1 MVMNHRPKAPRKY
14 GPKEERIPSWIGWI
28 GLAGYVAAWDL
39 APYTRTLSTG
49 FAPNGTHGRK
59 WAVLIWVYLTGHLT
73 RTLPVK
79 YDILRSP
86 NSPLV
91 KWQRRVTEV

>member
-1 MVMNHRPKAPRKY
+1 MKRSTKEPRKY
-14 GPKEERIPSWIGWI
+14 GPKSERIPAWVGWV
-28 GLAGYVAAWDL
+28 GLVAYVAAWDL
-39 APYTRTLSTG
+39 CPWTRTLSSG
-49 FAPNGTHGRK
+49 YAPDNTHGRK
-59 WAVLIWVYLTGHLT
+59 PANIAWLYLTGHLT

-91 KWQRRVTEV
+91 RLQRKVTAI